1 MFRKA
6 AIMQTSDQ
14 SPSEASPQSI
24 ETDEEKLWQDKQ
36 LEAEAGIVTGQLSI
50 SLRRY
55 VPWALFFIGLVV
67 IPLLYY
73 MGLITIGTVNM
84 LGRYMAFAIVAVGL
98 DLIWGYTGILSL
110 CQSFFFAL
118 GGYAMGMY
126 LAHHGGP
133 EGIIDANNW
142 KIPACLYV
150 VYPYKV
156 GEAPADALVPWFW
169 KPFYTLP
176 VTVILG
182 LLIPGIAALAIGY
195 FGFKSRVRGVYFAI
209 LTQAITV
216 AGWLVFCMN
225 NMKLCGTNGL
235 TRFDR
240 IAGFKLTTPHVKVG
254 LYIVTLLALVGVYAL
269 CKHVVKSRLGRI
281 LIAIRDDETTLRFSG
296 YKPYIYKLFAFS
308 LAGMIAGLGGMLYA
322 PQMGIFTPT
331 NMEAGASILV
341 VVWVAVG
348 GRGVLSGAI
357 LGTLVVNLFYNF
369 FTSEKNLLLF
379 TWRAEYWQFILG
391 GLFIGVVLL
400 FPGGL
405 IDLWHRLVG
414 KAK

>member
-1 MFRKA
+1 MFRKTA
-6 AIMQTSDQ
+6 AVHSSNRGVNEANTQ
-14 SPSEASPQSI
+14 SFRANGLGLKMENVSTGGWSI
-24 ETDEEKLWQDKQ
+24 HFQ
-36 LEAEAGIVTGQLSI
+36 
-50 SLRRY
+50 RY
-55 VPWALFFIGLVV
+55 VPWSLLFIGLVM
-67 IPLLYY
+67 IPLFYY
-73 MGLITIGTVNM
+73 TGIITIGTVNM

-133 EGIIDANNW
+133 EGIVDANNW

-156 GEAPADALVPWFW
+156 GEVPGDALVPWFW

-176 VTVILG
+176 VTTILG
-182 LLIPGIAALAIGY
+182 LLIPGLAALAIGY
-195 FGFKSRVRGVYFAI
+195 VGFRSRVRGVYFAI

-240 IAGFKLTTPHVKVG
+240 IAGFKLASPNVKVS
-254 LYIVTLLALVGVYAL
+254 LYILTLLSLVGVYAL
-269 CKHVVKSRLGRI
+269 CRYVVKSRLGRV

-296 YKPYIYKLFAFS
+296 YKPYIYKLFAFV

-331 NMEAGASILV
+331 NMQASASILV

-348 GRGVLSGAI
+348 GRGALSGAI
-357 LGTLVVNLFYNF
+357 LGALAVNLLYNF
-369 FTSEKNLLLF
+369 FTSEKNFFLF
-379 TWRAEYWQFILG
+379 VWKAEYWQFILG
-391 GLFIGVVLL
+391 GLFIGVVLV

-405 IDLWHRLVG
+405 IELWRRLVRT
-414 KAK
+414 AR

>member
-1 MFRKA
+1 MFRKST
-6 AIMQTSDQ
+6 ILPTDDS
-14 SPSEASPQSI
+14 SLSETRAHPLEMVEQKLSQNRTI
-24 ETDEEKLWQDKQ
+24 ETGQN
-36 LEAEAGIVTGQLSI
+36 IVNSQLSI
-50 SLRRY
+50 FLRCY
-55 VPWALFFIGLVV
+55 VPWALLFIGLVV
-67 IPLLYY
+67 IPVLYY
-73 MGLITIGTVNM
+73 VGLITVETVNM
-84 LGRYMAFAIVAVGL
+84 FGRYMAFAIVAVGL

-156 GEAPADALVPWFW
+156 GQAPADALVPWFW

-176 VTVILG
+176 GTLILG
-182 LLIPGIAALAIGY
+182 LLIPGSAALAIGY

-240 IAGFKLTTPHVKVG
+240 IAGFKLTTSHVKVG
-254 LYIVTLLALVGVYAL
+254 LYIVTLLALVGVYIL
-269 CKHVVKSRLGRI
+269 CKNIVKSRLGRI

-331 NMEAGASILV
+331 NMEASASILV

-348 GRGVLSGAI
+348 GRGALSGAI
-357 LGTLVVNLFYNF
+357 LGTLVVNLLYNF

-405 IDLWHRLVG
+405 IELWHRLVG

>member
-1 MFRKA
+1 MIFKKTATAESSNGGNAARLQSFRTNGLGLKSQNAQVA
-6 AIMQTSDQ
+6 A
-14 SPSEASPQSI
+14 
-24 ETDEEKLWQDKQ
+24 
-36 LEAEAGIVTGQLSI
+36 TGGWPIFVQ
-50 SLRRY
+50 RY
-55 VPWALFFIGLVV
+55 VPWALLFVGLVM
-67 IPLLYY
+67 IPLSYY
-73 MGLITIGTVNM
+73 TGLIAIGTVNM

-156 GEAPADALVPWFW
+156 GEAPGDALVPWFW

-176 VTVILG
+176 VTALLG
-182 LLIPGIAALAIGY
+182 LLIPGLAALVIGY
-195 FGFKSRVRGVYFAI
+195 VGFRSRVRGVYFAI

-240 IAGFKLTTPHVKVG
+240 IAGFKLANPSVKVS
-254 LYIVTLLALVGVYAL
+254 LYILTLLSLVGVYAL
-269 CKHVVKSRLGRI
+269 CRYIVKSRLGRV

-296 YKPYIYKLFAFS
+296 YKPYIYKLFAFV

-322 PQMGIFTPT
+322 PQMGIFTPA
-331 NMEAGASILV
+331 NMEASASILV

-348 GRGVLSGAI
+348 GRGALSGAI
-357 LGTLVVNLFYNF
+357 LGALAVNLLYNF
-369 FTSEKNLLLF
+369 FTSEKDFLLF
-379 TWRAEYWQFILG
+379 VWKAEFWQFILG

-400 FPGGL
+400 LPGGL
-405 IDLWHRLVG
+405 IDLWRRLVR
-414 KAK
+414 AAR

>member
-1 MFRKA
+1 MFRKTA
-6 AIMQTSDQ
+6 AVHSSNRGVNEANTQ
-14 SPSEASPQSI
+14 SFRANGLGLKMENVS
-24 ETDEEKLWQDKQ
+24 
-36 LEAEAGIVTGQLSI
+36 TGGWTIHFQ
-50 SLRRY
+50 RY
-55 VPWALFFIGLVV
+55 VPWSLLFIGLVM
-67 IPLLYY
+67 IPLFYY
-73 MGLITIGTVNM
+73 TGIITIGTVNM

-133 EGIIDANNW
+133 EGIVDANNW

-156 GEAPADALVPWFW
+156 GEVPGDALVPWFW

-176 VTVILG
+176 VTTILG
-182 LLIPGIAALAIGY
+182 LLIPGLAALAIGY
-195 FGFKSRVRGVYFAI
+195 VGFRSRVRGVYFAI

-240 IAGFKLTTPHVKVG
+240 IAGFKLASPNVKVS
-254 LYIVTLLALVGVYAL
+254 LYILTLLSLVGVYAL
-269 CKHVVKSRLGRI
+269 CRYVVKSRLGRV

-296 YKPYIYKLFAFS
+296 YKPYIYKLFAFV

-331 NMEAGASILV
+331 NMQASASILV

-348 GRGVLSGAI
+348 GRGALSGAI
-357 LGTLVVNLFYNF
+357 LGALAVNLLYNF
-369 FTSEKNLLLF
+369 FTSEKNFFLF
-379 TWRAEYWQFILG
+379 VWKAEYWQFILG
-391 GLFIGVVLL
+391 GLFIGVVLV

-405 IDLWHRLVG
+405 IELWRRLVRT
-414 KAK
+414 AR